1 MFGMSERS
9 RAIAKEPS
17 APRAPRARPKRVATQ
32 ALREAPLVKREL
44 VRGEPIVQRVLAATI
59 EELSCVGYR
68 ALRIEDVAG
77 RAAVNKTTVYRRWPE
92 KCALVKDALRC
103 MTSTKFVPPE
113 TGALRSDLVSLGRQL
128 VNAFSTPRG
137 RSLVRMMVA
146 ESTDDELSGIKR
158 DFRKERSAVP
168 LAVLAGAISRGELSP
183 DADLHLMIQTFVGA
197 IQHRVFF
204 MSETVTDAY
213 LGRLAD
219 LLVLGVNCGTQVRP
233 AGARAGRRFA

>member
-1 MFGMSERS
+1 MFGMSERPS
-9 RAIAKEPS
+9 VIEKKRRPVRQKRAD
-17 APRAPRARPKRVATQ
+17 
-32 ALREAPLVKREL
+32 KREL

-92 KCALVKDALRC
+92 KCELVKDALRC

-113 TGALRSDLVSLGRQL
+113 TGALRSDLVALGRQL

-146 ESTDDELSGIKR
+146 ESTADELSDIKR
-158 DFRKERSAVP
+158 DFRKERAAVP
-168 LAVLAGAISRGELSP
+168 LAVLGGAISRGELSA

-197 IQHRVFF
+197 LQHRVFF
-204 MSETVTDAY
+204 MSEPVTDAY
-213 LGRLAD
+213 LGRVAD
-219 LLVLGVNCGTQVRP
+219 LLVFGVNHGTEARP
-233 AGARAGRRFA
+233 ARSPAPLTRRARGGRRPTK